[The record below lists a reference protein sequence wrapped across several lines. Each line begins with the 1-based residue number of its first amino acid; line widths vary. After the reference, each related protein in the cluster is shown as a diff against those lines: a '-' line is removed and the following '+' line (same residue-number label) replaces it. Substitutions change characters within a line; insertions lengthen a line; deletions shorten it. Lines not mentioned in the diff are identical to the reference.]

1 MNASPASVLRVFT
14 AVAVVSL
21 ALTLGDQVATQGRSP
36 RGTTIVNGHEAVAG
50 EVLVKFVRSLSA
62 GDQLQLVQD
71 LDVEEREEVGE
82 NIERIRSRGL
92 GVETLLSIL
101 RVQGTAAYAEPN
113 YILHTTATPNDPQ
126 FGNLWGLLNT
136 GQTINGSPGV
146 TGADIHATS
155 AWDLTTGSKA
165 NVVTVVDTGID
176 YSHPDLA
183 ANVWSAP
190 APFSVTIGGTT
201 ISCAAGTHGFNA
213 IANTC
218 DPKDDNNHGTHV
230 SGTIGGAGNNGIG
243 VAGVNWTASI
253 MGSKFL
259 DATGS
264 GSLANAIKAIE
275 FAIQAKNAFASTA
288 GANVRVL
295 SNSWGGGGFSQG
307 LLDEINKANT
317 NNMLF
322 VAAAGNSASNNDV
335 VPSYPASYNAPNVI
349 AVAASNNQDQ
359 LASFSNFGS
368 TVALAAPGVDV
379 LSTTINNTY
388 QFFSGTSM
396 ATPHVSGAAALILS
410 KCSLDTAGVKAAI
423 INNVD
428 VVGALTGRV
437 ATNGRLNVDKALR
450 ACAAPATPGFALAAS
465 PASQSVTQGASTS
478 YTVTVTPSGGFT
490 GTVTFSAGGLPTGAA
505 ATFNPSSVTG
515 AGTATM
521 TVTTVATTPTGTF
534 PLTITATSGG
544 LQRIASVSLT
554 VNAAPT
560 PDYSLSSTPASRA
573 ITQGASTSFTVTV
586 TPSGGFSG
594 TVTFSAGGLP
604 TGAAATFNPSSV
616 TGAGTST
623 MTVTTG
629 ATTPTGT
636 FSLTITGTSG
646 SLTHSTSVSLTV
658 NAPVAADF
666 SVSATPSS
674 TTVSRGDPA
683 SYTVTVTPSGGFSG
697 AVAFSVSGL
706 PAGTSAS
713 FSPSAVSTS
722 GASTM
727 TVSTSDPSPFGTF
740 PLTIT
745 ASGGGRQHSV
755 VVMLTIVD

>member
-1 MNASPASVLRVFT
+1 MKASPASVQRVFT
-14 AVAVVSL
+14 ALAVASF
-21 ALTLGDQVATQGRSP
+21 ALTLSDHVATQGRSP

-82 NIERIRSRGL
+82 NIQRIRSRGL
-92 GVETLLSIL
+92 DVETLLSIL
-101 RVQGTAAYAEPN
+101 RAQGTAAYAEPN

-450 ACAAPATPGFALAAS
+450 ACAAPATPGFTLAAS

-544 LQRIASVSLT
+544 LQRMASVSLT

-560 PDYSLSSTPASRA
+560 DFSLSPTPASRA
-573 ITQGASTSFTVTV
+573 ITQGASTTYTVTV
-586 TPSGGFSG
+586 TPSGGFTG

-623 MTVTTG
+623 MTVTTV

-636 FSLTITGTSG
+636 FPLSITGTSG

-706 PAGTSAS
+706 PADTSAS
-713 FSPSAVSTS
+713 FSPSAVTTS